1 MSLIERLRDTASKGI
16 SAWGDLQ
23 LEAADELE
31 RLTAEEKMHLEQ
43 IVNQGLEIER
53 LTAELTTSRYWREQ
67 EVKDLTAELAR
78 AKEYHAGELADV
90 VAELATANSIKV
102 EQIDYAIGLQRAIEA
117 HCREDVAPD
126 DVCPHHAEKLN
137 GHFNRQQVLEK
148 EHKEFYDEVVK
159 LRTIVEHLRLR
170 EDHLTA
176 ELAEMK
182 ADRDSL
188 SVAAALWNH
197 RYIDACQQHADRQTN
212 LGHQIVALE
221 AERDALKSALQ
232 LIKANTNTADWPDDI
247 NAAIQGEQL

>member
-1 MSLIERLRDTASKGI
+1 MTLIERLRKGSMT
-16 SAWGDLQ
+16 SAPYEPQ
-23 LEAADELE
+23 YTVPPVKICLEAADEIE
-31 RLTAEEKMHLEQ
+31 RLTTEEKMQLEQ

-221 AERDALKSALQ
+221 AELARAKE
-232 LIKANTNTADWPDDI
+232 
-247 NAAIQGEQL
+247 GEQL